1 MTTCRDALRAAS
13 GMLAQA
19 GVPDPAVDAAFLL
32 SHVTGTPHL
41 LLRAE
46 GWRELTQSQLA
57 DYQALID
64 RRCQRE
70 PLQYILGTAQFMGV
84 TLRAQPGA
92 LIPRNDTETLCE
104 QALARMQGR
113 ERVLDLCTGT
123 GALAIAIALRFPGAQ
138 VTAADIS
145 ADALA
150 VARQNIAD
158 TGARV
163 TLRQGD
169 LFAAAA
175 GERFDIIV
183 SNPPYITAEEMA
195 DLQPEVCREPALA
208 LYGGSDGWISIA
220 ALRAKRRTIF
230 CPAVGCC
237 WKSAARRRR
246 PYPPC
251 WRSALK
257 RLPYIPTCRGFP
269 ARWPPGCA
277 SVRECEHIP
286 LDCAIISI
294 FRAICT
300 LKWKKRRVY
309 SPARLECWAGVCY
322 NSTVW

>member
-1 MTTCRDALRAAS
+1 
-13 GMLAQA
+13 MLAQA

-32 SHVTGTPHL
+32 SHVTGAPHL

-46 GWRELTQSQLA
+46 GWRKLTQSQLA

-92 LIPRNDTETLCE
+92 LIPRNDTEALCE
-104 QALARMQGR
+104 QAFARMHGQ

-123 GALAIAIALRFPGAQ
+123 GALAIAIALQFPGAQ

-145 ADALA
+145 VDALA

-169 LFAAAA
+169 LFSAVP

-195 DLQPEVCREPALA
+195 ALQPEVRREPSLA
-208 LYGGSDGWISIA
+208 LYGGSDGLDFYRRIA
-220 ALRAKRRTIF
+220 REAPDYLLPGGWLLLEIGSAQAEAVSALLAERFEALAVYPDMQGLPRA
-230 CPAVGCC
+230 A
-237 WKSAARRRR
+237 AARLRD
-246 PYPPC
+246 
-251 WRSALK
+251 
-257 RLPYIPTCRGFP
+257 
-269 ARWPPGCA
+269 
-277 SVRECEHIP
+277 CE
-286 LDCAIISI
+286 
-294 FRAICT
+294 
-300 LKWKKRRVY
+300 RV
-309 SPARLECWAGVCY
+309 
-322 NSTVW
+322 

>member
-46 GWRELTQSQLA
+46 GWRELTQLQLA
-57 DYQALID
+57 DYRALID

-84 TLRAQPGA
+84 TLRAEPGA

-123 GALAIAIALRFPGAQ
+123 GALAIAIALQFPGAQ

-145 ADALA
+145 DDALD

-169 LFAAAA
+169 LFAAVA

-183 SNPPYITAEEMA
+183 SNPPYSARA
-195 DLQPEVCREPALA
+195 
-208 LYGGSDGWISIA
+208 GS
-220 ALRAKRRTIF
+220 LRTS
-230 CPAVGCC
+230 GC
-237 WKSAARRRR
+237 KSAIS
-246 PYPPC
+246 
-251 WRSALK
+251 SA
-257 RLPYIPTCRGFP
+257 
-269 ARWPPGCA
+269 
-277 SVRECEHIP
+277 VM
-286 LDCAIISI
+286 
-294 FRAICT
+294 
-300 LKWKKRRVY
+300 
-309 SPARLECWAGVCY
+309 
-322 NSTVW
+322 

>member
-46 GWRELTQSQLA
+46 GWRELTQLQLA

-84 TLRAQPGA
+84 TLRAEPGA

-123 GALAIAIALRFPGAQ
+123 GALAIAIALQFPGAQ

-145 ADALA
+145 ADALD

-195 DLQPEVCREPALA
+195 DLQPEVRREPALA
-208 LYGGSDGWISIA
+208 LYGGLDGLDFYRRIA
-220 ALRAKRRTIF
+220 REAPDYLSPGGWLLLEIGSAQAEAVSALLAERFEALAVYPDMQGLPRA
-230 CPAVGCC
+230 V
-237 WKSAARRRR
+237 AAR
-246 PYPPC
+246 
-251 WRSALK
+251 L
-257 RLPYIPTCRGFP
+257 
-269 ARWPPGCA
+269 
-277 SVRECEHIP
+277 REC
-286 LDCAIISI
+286 A
-294 FRAICT
+294 
-300 LKWKKRRVY
+300 RV
-309 SPARLECWAGVCY
+309 
-322 NSTVW
+322 

>member
-1 MTTCRDALRAAS
+1 
-13 GMLAQA
+13 
-19 GVPDPAVDAAFLL
+19 
-32 SHVTGTPHL
+32 
-41 LLRAE
+41 
-46 GWRELTQSQLA
+46 
-57 DYQALID
+57 
-64 RRCQRE
+64 
-70 PLQYILGTAQFMGV
+70 MGV

-145 ADALA
+145 ADALD

-208 LYGGSDGWISIA
+208 LYGGLDGLDFYRRIA
-220 ALRAKRRTIF
+220 REAPDYLSPGGWLLLEIGSAQAEAVSALLAERFEALAVYPDMQGLPRA
-230 CPAVGCC
+230 V
-237 WKSAARRRR
+237 AAR
-246 PYPPC
+246 
-251 WRSALK
+251 L
-257 RLPYIPTCRGFP
+257 
-269 ARWPPGCA
+269 
-277 SVRECEHIP
+277 REC
-286 LDCAIISI
+286 A
-294 FRAICT
+294 
-300 LKWKKRRVY
+300 RV
-309 SPARLECWAGVCY
+309 
-322 NSTVW
+322 

>member
-84 TLRAQPGA
+84 TLRTQPGA

-145 ADALA
+145 ADALD

-195 DLQPEVCREPALA
+195 DLQPEVCREPTLA
-208 LYGGSDGWISIA
+208 LYGGLDGLDFYRRIA
-220 ALRAKRRTIF
+220 REAPDYLSPGGWLLLEIGSAQAE
-230 CPAVGCC
+230 AV
-237 WKSAARRRR
+237 
-246 PYPPC
+246 
-251 WRSALK
+251 SALLAE
-257 RLPYIPTCRGFP
+257 RFEALAVYPDMQGLPR
-269 ARWPPGCA
+269 AVA
-277 SVRECEHIP
+277 AQLREC
-286 LDCAIISI
+286 A
-294 FRAICT
+294 
-300 LKWKKRRVY
+300 RV
-309 SPARLECWAGVCY
+309 
-322 NSTVW
+322 

>member
-1 MTTCRDALRAAS
+1 MTTTCRDALRAAS

-46 GWRELTQSQLA
+46 GWRELTPAQLDA
-57 DYQALID
+57 YQALLD

-145 ADALA
+145 ADALD

-208 LYGGSDGWISIA
+208 LYGGLDGLDFYRRIA
-220 ALRAKRRTIF
+220 REAPDYLSPGGWLLLEIGSAQAEAVSALLAERFEALAVYPDMQGLPRA
-230 CPAVGCC
+230 V
-237 WKSAARRRR
+237 AAR
-246 PYPPC
+246 
-251 WRSALK
+251 L
-257 RLPYIPTCRGFP
+257 
-269 ARWPPGCA
+269 
-277 SVRECEHIP
+277 RECEHIP

-300 LKWKKRRVY
+300 LKWKKRHVY
-309 SPARLECWAGVCY
+309 SPARLECRAGVCY

>member
-19 GVPDPAVDAAFLL
+19 GVSDPAVDAAFLL

-123 GALAIAIALRFPGAQ
+123 GALAIAIALQFPGAQ

-208 LYGGSDGWISIA
+208 LYGGLDGLDFYRRIA
-220 ALRAKRRTIF
+220 REAPDYLSPGGWLLLEIGSAQAEAVSALLAERFEALAVYPDMQGLPRA
-230 CPAVGCC
+230 V
-237 WKSAARRRR
+237 AAR
-246 PYPPC
+246 
-251 WRSALK
+251 L
-257 RLPYIPTCRGFP
+257 
-269 ARWPPGCA
+269 
-277 SVRECEHIP
+277 REC
-286 LDCAIISI
+286 A
-294 FRAICT
+294 
-300 LKWKKRRVY
+300 RV
-309 SPARLECWAGVCY
+309 
-322 NSTVW
+322 

>member
-46 GWRELTQSQLA
+46 GWRELTQSQLDA
-57 DYQALID
+57 YQALID

-183 SNPPYITAEEMA
+183 SNPPYITAEKMA
-195 DLQPEVCREPALA
+195 DLQPEVRREPALA
-208 LYGGSDGWISIA
+208 LYGGLDGLDFYRRIA
-220 ALRAKRRTIF
+220 REAPDYLSPGGWLLLEIGSAQAEAVSALLAERFEALAVYPDMQGLPRA
-230 CPAVGCC
+230 V
-237 WKSAARRRR
+237 AAR
-246 PYPPC
+246 
-251 WRSALK
+251 L
-257 RLPYIPTCRGFP
+257 
-269 ARWPPGCA
+269 
-277 SVRECEHIP
+277 REC
-286 LDCAIISI
+286 A
-294 FRAICT
+294 
-300 LKWKKRRVY
+300 RV
-309 SPARLECWAGVCY
+309 
-322 NSTVW
+322 

>member
-19 GVPDPAVDAAFLL
+19 GVPDPAVDAAILL

-46 GWRELTQSQLA
+46 GWRELTQLQLA

-123 GALAIAIALRFPGAQ
+123 GALAIAIALQFPGAQ

-150 VARQNIAD
+150 VARKNIAD

-195 DLQPEVCREPALA
+195 DLQPEVRREPALA
-208 LYGGSDGWISIA
+208 LYGGLDGLDFYRRIA
-220 ALRAKRRTIF
+220 REAPDYLSPGGWLLLEIGSAQAEAVSALLAERFEALAVYPDMQGLPRA
-230 CPAVGCC
+230 V
-237 WKSAARRRR
+237 AAR
-246 PYPPC
+246 
-251 WRSALK
+251 L
-257 RLPYIPTCRGFP
+257 
-269 ARWPPGCA
+269 
-277 SVRECEHIP
+277 REC
-286 LDCAIISI
+286 A
-294 FRAICT
+294 
-300 LKWKKRRVY
+300 RV
-309 SPARLECWAGVCY
+309 
-322 NSTVW
+322 

>member
-46 GWRELTQSQLA
+46 GWRELTQSQLT

-145 ADALA
+145 ADALD

-208 LYGGSDGWISIA
+208 LYGGLDGLDFYRRIA
-220 ALRAKRRTIF
+220 REAPDYLSPGGWLLLEIGSAQAEAVFALLAERFEALAVYPDMQGLPRA
-230 CPAVGCC
+230 V
-237 WKSAARRRR
+237 AAQ
-246 PYPPC
+246 
-251 WRSALK
+251 L
-257 RLPYIPTCRGFP
+257 
-269 ARWPPGCA
+269 
-277 SVRECEHIP
+277 REC
-286 LDCAIISI
+286 A
-294 FRAICT
+294 
-300 LKWKKRRVY
+300 RV
-309 SPARLECWAGVCY
+309 
-322 NSTVW
+322 

>member
-123 GALAIAIALRFPGAQ
+123 GALAIAIALQFPGAQ

-145 ADALA
+145 ADALD

-183 SNPPYITAEEMA
+183 SNPPYITAEELA

-208 LYGGSDGWISIA
+208 LYGGLDGLDFYRRIA
-220 ALRAKRRTIF
+220 REAPDYLSPGGWLLLEIGSAQAEAVSALLAERFEALAVYPDMQGLPRA
-230 CPAVGCC
+230 V
-237 WKSAARRRR
+237 AARLRK
-246 PYPPC
+246 C
-251 WRSALK
+251 
-257 RLPYIPTCRGFP
+257 
-269 ARWPPGCA
+269 AR
-277 SVRECEHIP
+277 V
-286 LDCAIISI
+286 
-294 FRAICT
+294 
-300 LKWKKRRVY
+300 
-309 SPARLECWAGVCY
+309 
-322 NSTVW
+322 

>member
-19 GVPDPAVDAAFLL
+19 GVPDPAVDAAVLF
-32 SHVTGTPHL
+32 SHVPGTPHL

-145 ADALA
+145 ADALD

-195 DLQPEVCREPALA
+195 ALQPEVRREPSLA
-208 LYGGSDGWISIA
+208 LYGGLDGLDFYRRIA
-220 ALRAKRRTIF
+220 REAPDYLSPGGWLLLEIGSAQAEAVSALLAERFEALAVYPDMQGLPRA
-230 CPAVGCC
+230 V
-237 WKSAARRRR
+237 AAR
-246 PYPPC
+246 
-251 WRSALK
+251 L
-257 RLPYIPTCRGFP
+257 
-269 ARWPPGCA
+269 
-277 SVRECEHIP
+277 REC
-286 LDCAIISI
+286 A
-294 FRAICT
+294 
-300 LKWKKRRVY
+300 RV
-309 SPARLECWAGVCY
+309 
-322 NSTVW
+322 

>member
-46 GWRELTQSQLA
+46 GWRELTQSQLT

-145 ADALA
+145 ADALD

-208 LYGGSDGWISIA
+208 LYGGSDGLDFYRRIA
-220 ALRAKRRTIF
+220 REAPDYLSPGGWLLLEIGSAQAEAVSALLAERFEALAVYPDMQGLSRA
-230 CPAVGCC
+230 V
-237 WKSAARRRR
+237 AAR
-246 PYPPC
+246 
-251 WRSALK
+251 L
-257 RLPYIPTCRGFP
+257 
-269 ARWPPGCA
+269 
-277 SVRECEHIP
+277 REC
-286 LDCAIISI
+286 A
-294 FRAICT
+294 
-300 LKWKKRRVY
+300 RV
-309 SPARLECWAGVCY
+309 
-322 NSTVW
+322 

>member
-46 GWRELTQSQLA
+46 GWRELSQSQLA
-57 DYQALID
+57 DYRALID

-84 TLRAQPGA
+84 TLRAEPGA

-150 VARQNIAD
+150 VARKNIAD

-169 LFAAAA
+169 LFAAVA

-183 SNPPYITAEEMA
+183 SNPPYITAEEMS

-208 LYGGSDGWISIA
+208 LYGGLDGLDFYRRIA
-220 ALRAKRRTIF
+220 REAPDYLSPGGWLLLEIGSAQAEAVSALLAERFEALAVYPDMQGLPRA
-230 CPAVGCC
+230 A
-237 WKSAARRRR
+237 AAR
-246 PYPPC
+246 
-251 WRSALK
+251 L
-257 RLPYIPTCRGFP
+257 
-269 ARWPPGCA
+269 
-277 SVRECEHIP
+277 REC
-286 LDCAIISI
+286 A
-294 FRAICT
+294 
-300 LKWKKRRVY
+300 RV
-309 SPARLECWAGVCY
+309 
-322 NSTVW
+322 

>member
-123 GALAIAIALRFPGAQ
+123 GALAIAIALQFPGAQ

-208 LYGGSDGWISIA
+208 LYGGLDGLDFYRRIA
-220 ALRAKRRTIF
+220 REAPDYLLPGGWLLLASTGIATSVPLLFFAREHFPGEKHTLVGVMSLI
-230 CPAVGCC
+230 CCAV
-237 WKSAARRRR
+237 A
-246 PYPPC
+246 
-251 WRSALK
+251 
-257 RLPYIPTCRGFP
+257 F
-269 ARWPPGCA
+269 
-277 SVRECEHIP
+277 
-286 LDCAIISI
+286 IISSRPLARESIWSVSKRI
-294 FRAICT
+294 FVR
-300 LKWKKRRVY
+300 
-309 SPARLECWAGVCY
+309 
-322 NSTVW
+322 

>member
-46 GWRELTQSQLA
+46 GWRELTQSQLT

-64 RRCQRE
+64 RRCRRE

-123 GALAIAIALRFPGAQ
+123 GALAIAIALQFPGAQ

-145 ADALA
+145 ADALD

-208 LYGGSDGWISIA
+208 LYGGSDGLDFYRRIA
-220 ALRAKRRTIF
+220 REAPDYLSPGGWLLLEIGSAQAE
-230 CPAVGCC
+230 AV
-237 WKSAARRRR
+237 
-246 PYPPC
+246 
-251 WRSALK
+251 SALLAERFEALAVYPDMQGLPRAVAG
-257 RLPYIPTCRGFP
+257 RL
-269 ARWPPGCA
+269 
-277 SVRECEHIP
+277 REC
-286 LDCAIISI
+286 A
-294 FRAICT
+294 
-300 LKWKKRRVY
+300 RV
-309 SPARLECWAGVCY
+309 
-322 NSTVW
+322 

>member
-123 GALAIAIALRFPGAQ
+123 GALAIAIALQFPGAQ

-195 DLQPEVCREPALA
+195 DLQPEVRREPALA
-208 LYGGSDGWISIA
+208 LYGGSDGLDFYRRITREAPDYLSPGGWLLLEIGSA
-220 ALRAKRRTIF
+220 QAEAVSALLAERFEALAVYPDMQGLPRA
-230 CPAVGCC
+230 V
-237 WKSAARRRR
+237 AAR
-246 PYPPC
+246 
-251 WRSALK
+251 L
-257 RLPYIPTCRGFP
+257 
-269 ARWPPGCA
+269 
-277 SVRECEHIP
+277 REC
-286 LDCAIISI
+286 A
-294 FRAICT
+294 
-300 LKWKKRRVY
+300 RV
-309 SPARLECWAGVCY
+309 
-322 NSTVW
+322 

>member
-1 MTTCRDALRAAS
+1 MTTCRDALRAES
-13 GMLAQA
+13 GMQAQA
-19 GVPDPAVDAAFLL
+19 GVHDPAVDAAFLL

-92 LIPRNDTETLCE
+92 LIPRNDTEALCE
-104 QALARMQGR
+104 QAFARMHGQ

-145 ADALA
+145 ADALD

-208 LYGGSDGWISIA
+208 LYGGLDGLDFYRRIA
-220 ALRAKRRTIF
+220 REAPDYLSPGGWLLLEIGSAQAEAVSALLAERFEALAAYPDMQGLPRA
-230 CPAVGCC
+230 V
-237 WKSAARRRR
+237 AARLRK
-246 PYPPC
+246 C
-251 WRSALK
+251 
-257 RLPYIPTCRGFP
+257 
-269 ARWPPGCA
+269 AR
-277 SVRECEHIP
+277 V
-286 LDCAIISI
+286 
-294 FRAICT
+294 
-300 LKWKKRRVY
+300 
-309 SPARLECWAGVCY
+309 
-322 NSTVW
+322 

>member
-32 SHVTGTPHL
+32 SHVTSTPHL

-46 GWRELTQSQLA
+46 GWRELTQSQLDA
-57 DYQALID
+57 YQALID
-64 RRCQRE
+64 RRCRRE

-123 GALAIAIALRFPGAQ
+123 GALAIAIALRFPGVQ

-208 LYGGSDGWISIA
+208 LYGGLDGLDFYRRIA
-220 ALRAKRRTIF
+220 REAPDYLSPGGWLLLEIGSAQAEAVSALLAERFEALAVYPDMQGLPRA
-230 CPAVGCC
+230 V
-237 WKSAARRRR
+237 AAR
-246 PYPPC
+246 
-251 WRSALK
+251 L
-257 RLPYIPTCRGFP
+257 
-269 ARWPPGCA
+269 
-277 SVRECEHIP
+277 REC
-286 LDCAIISI
+286 A
-294 FRAICT
+294 
-300 LKWKKRRVY
+300 RV
-309 SPARLECWAGVCY
+309 
-322 NSTVW
+322 

>member
-123 GALAIAIALRFPGAQ
+123 GALAIAIALQFPGAQ

-195 DLQPEVCREPALA
+195 DLQPEVCRGPALA
-208 LYGGSDGWISIA
+208 LYGGLDGLDFYRRIA
-220 ALRAKRRTIF
+220 REAPDYLLPGGWLLLEIGSAQAEAVSALLAERFEALAVYPDMQGLPRA
-230 CPAVGCC
+230 V
-237 WKSAARRRR
+237 AAR
-246 PYPPC
+246 
-251 WRSALK
+251 L
-257 RLPYIPTCRGFP
+257 
-269 ARWPPGCA
+269 
-277 SVRECEHIP
+277 REC
-286 LDCAIISI
+286 A
-294 FRAICT
+294 
-300 LKWKKRRVY
+300 RV
-309 SPARLECWAGVCY
+309 
-322 NSTVW
+322 

>member
-113 ERVLDLCTGT
+113 ERVLDLFTGT
-123 GALAIAIALRFPGAQ
+123 GALAIAIALQFPGAQ

-208 LYGGSDGWISIA
+208 LYGGLDGLDFYRRIA
-220 ALRAKRRTIF
+220 REAPDYLWPGGWLLLEIGSAQAEAVSALLAERFEALAVYPDMQGLPRA
-230 CPAVGCC
+230 V
-237 WKSAARRRR
+237 AAR
-246 PYPPC
+246 
-251 WRSALK
+251 L
-257 RLPYIPTCRGFP
+257 
-269 ARWPPGCA
+269 
-277 SVRECEHIP
+277 REC
-286 LDCAIISI
+286 A
-294 FRAICT
+294 
-300 LKWKKRRVY
+300 RV
-309 SPARLECWAGVCY
+309 
-322 NSTVW
+322 

>member
-113 ERVLDLCTGT
+113 ERVLDL
-123 GALAIAIALRFPGAQ
+123 
-138 VTAADIS
+138 
-145 ADALA
+145 
-150 VARQNIAD
+150 
-158 TGARV
+158 
-163 TLRQGD
+163 
-169 LFAAAA
+169 
-175 GERFDIIV
+175 
-183 SNPPYITAEEMA
+183 
-195 DLQPEVCREPALA
+195 
-208 LYGGSDGWISIA
+208 
-220 ALRAKRRTIF
+220 
-230 CPAVGCC
+230 
-237 WKSAARRRR
+237 
-246 PYPPC
+246 
-251 WRSALK
+251 
-257 RLPYIPTCRGFP
+257 
-269 ARWPPGCA
+269 
-277 SVRECEHIP
+277 
-286 LDCAIISI
+286 
-294 FRAICT
+294 
-300 LKWKKRRVY
+300 
-309 SPARLECWAGVCY
+309 
-322 NSTVW
+322 

>member
-32 SHVTGTPHL
+32 SHVTGVPHL

-104 QALARMQGR
+104 QAFARMHGQ

-123 GALAIAIALRFPGAQ
+123 GALAIAIALQFPGAQ

-145 ADALA
+145 ADALD

-169 LFAAAA
+169 LFAAVA

-195 DLQPEVCREPALA
+195 DLQPEVRREPALA
-208 LYGGSDGWISIA
+208 LYGGSDGLDFYRRIA
-220 ALRAKRRTIF
+220 HEAPEYLLPGGWLLLEIGSAQAEAVSALLAERFEALAVYPDMQGLPRA
-230 CPAVGCC
+230 V
-237 WKSAARRRR
+237 AAR
-246 PYPPC
+246 
-251 WRSALK
+251 L
-257 RLPYIPTCRGFP
+257 
-269 ARWPPGCA
+269 
-277 SVRECEHIP
+277 REC
-286 LDCAIISI
+286 A
-294 FRAICT
+294 
-300 LKWKKRRVY
+300 RV
-309 SPARLECWAGVCY
+309 
-322 NSTVW
+322 

>member
-41 LLRAE
+41 LLRAA

-57 DYQALID
+57 DYRALID

-123 GALAIAIALRFPGAQ
+123 GALAIAIALRFSGAQ

-169 LFAAAA
+169 LFAAVA

-195 DLQPEVCREPALA
+195 DLQPEVRREPALA
-208 LYGGSDGWISIA
+208 LYGGLDGLDFYRRIA
-220 ALRAKRRTIF
+220 REAPDYLSPGGWLLLEIGSAQAEAVSALLAERFEALAVYPDMQGLPRA
-230 CPAVGCC
+230 V
-237 WKSAARRRR
+237 AAR
-246 PYPPC
+246 
-251 WRSALK
+251 L
-257 RLPYIPTCRGFP
+257 
-269 ARWPPGCA
+269 
-277 SVRECEHIP
+277 REC
-286 LDCAIISI
+286 A
-294 FRAICT
+294 
-300 LKWKKRRVY
+300 RV
-309 SPARLECWAGVCY
+309 
-322 NSTVW
+322 

>member
-123 GALAIAIALRFPGAQ
+123 GALAIAIALQFPGAQ

-183 SNPPYITAEEMA
+183 SNLNC
-195 DLQPEVCREPALA
+195 DLEAVTPE
-208 LYGGSDGWISIA
+208 
-220 ALRAKRRTIF
+220 AKLTDDLELDSLD
-230 CPAVGCC
+230 AVDLI
-237 WKSAARRRR
+237 
-246 PYPPC
+246 
-251 WRSALK
+251 SALEEEFDVTM
-257 RLPYIPTCRGFP
+257 PDDAAVSFQTVGDI
-269 ARWPPGCA
+269 
-277 SVRECEHIP
+277 VR
-286 LDCAIISI
+286 
-294 FRAICT
+294 
-300 LKWKKRRVY
+300 Y
-309 SPARLECWAGVCY
+309 LEA
-322 NSTVW
+322 NAQ

>member
-46 GWRELTQSQLA
+46 GWRELTQSQLDA
-57 DYQALID
+57 YQALID

-145 ADALA
+145 ADALD
-150 VARQNIAD
+150 VARQNTAD

-169 LFAAAA
+169 LYDAAA
-175 GERFDIIV
+175 GERFDIMV
-183 SNPPYITAEEMA
+183 SIPPYSTAEEMS
-195 DLQPEVCREPALA
+195 DLQPEVRREPALA
-208 LYGGSDGWISIA
+208 LYGGLDGLDFYRRIA
-220 ALRAKRRTIF
+220 REAPDYLSPGGWLLLEIGSAQAEAVSALLAERFEALAVYPDMQGLPRA
-230 CPAVGCC
+230 V
-237 WKSAARRRR
+237 AAR
-246 PYPPC
+246 
-251 WRSALK
+251 L
-257 RLPYIPTCRGFP
+257 
-269 ARWPPGCA
+269 
-277 SVRECEHIP
+277 REC
-286 LDCAIISI
+286 A
-294 FRAICT
+294 
-300 LKWKKRRVY
+300 RV
-309 SPARLECWAGVCY
+309 
-322 NSTVW
+322 

>member
-1 MTTCRDALRAAS
+1 MMTCRDALRAAS

-46 GWRELTQSQLA
+46 GWRELSQSQLA
-57 DYQALID
+57 DYRALID

-84 TLRAQPGA
+84 TLRAEPGA

-104 QALARMQGR
+104 QALARMRGR

-150 VARQNIAD
+150 VARKNIAD

-169 LFAAAA
+169 LFAAVA

-195 DLQPEVCREPALA
+195 DLQPEVRREPALA
-208 LYGGSDGWISIA
+208 LYGGSDGLDFYRRIA
-220 ALRAKRRTIF
+220 REAPDYLSPGGWLLLEIGSAQAEAVSALLAERFEALAVYPDMQGLPRA
-230 CPAVGCC
+230 A
-237 WKSAARRRR
+237 AAR
-246 PYPPC
+246 
-251 WRSALK
+251 L
-257 RLPYIPTCRGFP
+257 
-269 ARWPPGCA
+269 
-277 SVRECEHIP
+277 REC
-286 LDCAIISI
+286 A
-294 FRAICT
+294 
-300 LKWKKRRVY
+300 RV
-309 SPARLECWAGVCY
+309 
-322 NSTVW
+322 

>member
-113 ERVLDLCTGT
+113 ERLLDLCTGT

-145 ADALA
+145 AAALD

-169 LFAAAA
+169 LFAA
-175 GERFDIIV
+175 V
-183 SNPPYITAEEMA
+183 A

-208 LYGGSDGWISIA
+208 LYGGSDGLDFYRRIA
-220 ALRAKRRTIF
+220 REAPDYLSPGGWLLLEIGSAQAEAVSALLAERFEALAVYPDMQGLPRA
-230 CPAVGCC
+230 V
-237 WKSAARRRR
+237 AARLR
-246 PYPPC
+246 
-251 WRSALK
+251 
-257 RLPYIPTCRGFP
+257 
-269 ARWPPGCA
+269 GCA
-277 SVRECEHIP
+277 
-286 LDCAIISI
+286 
-294 FRAICT
+294 
-300 LKWKKRRVY
+300 RV
-309 SPARLECWAGVCY
+309 
-322 NSTVW
+322 

>member
-123 GALAIAIALRFPGAQ
+123 GALAIAIALQFPGAQ

-208 LYGGSDGWISIA
+208 LYGGLDGLDFSRRIA
-220 ALRAKRRTIF
+220 REAPDYLLPGGWLLLEIGSAQAEAVSALLAERFEALAVYPDMQGLPRA
-230 CPAVGCC
+230 V
-237 WKSAARRRR
+237 AAR
-246 PYPPC
+246 
-251 WRSALK
+251 L
-257 RLPYIPTCRGFP
+257 
-269 ARWPPGCA
+269 
-277 SVRECEHIP
+277 REC
-286 LDCAIISI
+286 A
-294 FRAICT
+294 
-300 LKWKKRRVY
+300 RV
-309 SPARLECWAGVCY
+309 
-322 NSTVW
+322 

>member
-46 GWRELTQSQLA
+46 GWWELTQSQLDA
-57 DYQALID
+57 YQALID
-64 RRCQRE
+64 RRCRRE

-84 TLRAQPGA
+84 TLRTQPGA

-145 ADALA
+145 ADALD

-208 LYGGSDGWISIA
+208 LYGGLDGLDFYRRIA
-220 ALRAKRRTIF
+220 REAPDYLSPGGWLLLEIGSAQAE
-230 CPAVGCC
+230 AV
-237 WKSAARRRR
+237 
-246 PYPPC
+246 
-251 WRSALK
+251 SALLAE
-257 RLPYIPTCRGFP
+257 RFEALAVYPDMQGLPR
-269 ARWPPGCA
+269 AVA
-277 SVRECEHIP
+277 AQLREC
-286 LDCAIISI
+286 A
-294 FRAICT
+294 
-300 LKWKKRRVY
+300 RV
-309 SPARLECWAGVCY
+309 
-322 NSTVW
+322 

>member
-104 QALARMQGR
+104 QALARMLGR
-113 ERVLDLCTGT
+113 ERLLDLCTGT

-145 ADALA
+145 AAALD

-169 LFAAAA
+169 LFAAVS

-208 LYGGSDGWISIA
+208 LYGGSDGLISIA

-230 CPAVGCC
+230 RPAVGCC

-257 RLPYIPTCRGFP
+257 RLPYIPTCRGCP
-269 ARWPPGCA
+269 ALWRGVCA
-277 SVRECEHIP
+277 SVRECGHIP

-322 NSTVW
+322 NSSVW

>member
-46 GWRELTQSQLA
+46 GWRELTQLQLA
-57 DYQALID
+57 DYRALID

-84 TLRAQPGA
+84 TLRAEPGA

-123 GALAIAIALRFPGAQ
+123 GALAIAIALQFPGAQ

-150 VARQNIAD
+150 VARRNIAD

-169 LFAAAA
+169 LFAAVA

-195 DLQPEVCREPALA
+195 DLQPEVRREPALA
-208 LYGGSDGWISIA
+208 LYGGLDGLDFYRRIA
-220 ALRAKRRTIF
+220 REAPDYLSPGGWLLLEIGSAQAEAVSALLAKRF
-230 CPAVGCC
+230 EALAVYPDMQGLPRAV
-237 WKSAARRRR
+237 AAR
-246 PYPPC
+246 
-251 WRSALK
+251 L
-257 RLPYIPTCRGFP
+257 
-269 ARWPPGCA
+269 
-277 SVRECEHIP
+277 REC
-286 LDCAIISI
+286 A
-294 FRAICT
+294 
-300 LKWKKRRVY
+300 RV
-309 SPARLECWAGVCY
+309 
-322 NSTVW
+322 